1 MLARETNSQTI
12 APYSFN
18 ISLSVSLFLPSPST
32 HTHTHIHTHTHTH
45 SIQVHLEWYAGCCLK
60 PIAKRMWDQILQKQ
74 RLTPFLASLCSS
86 LCLFHLEAKEALN
99 YETFY

>member
-1 MLARETNSQTI
+1 MLARATNSQTI

-18 ISLSVSLFLPSPST
+18 ISLSVSLSPSLPL
-32 HTHTHIHTHTHTH
+32 HIHP
-45 SIQVHLEWYAGCCLK
+45 IQVHLECYAGCCLK
-60 PIAKRMWDQILQKQ
+60 PIAKRMWEQILQKQ

-86 LCLFHLEAKEALN
+86 FCLFHLRAKEALN

>member
-1 MLARETNSQTI
+1 MLARVTNSQTI

-18 ISLSVSLFLPSPST
+18 ISLSVSFFFPPPP
-32 HTHTHIHTHTHTH
+32 HTHTHTH
-45 SIQVHLEWYAGCCLK
+45 PIQVSLEWYAGCCLK
-60 PIAKRMWDQILQKQ
+60 PKAKRMWDQILQKQ

-86 LCLFHLEAKEALN
+86 LCLFHLKAKEALN

>member
-1 MLARETNSQTI
+1 MLARATDSQTI

-18 ISLSVSLFLPSPST
+18 ISLSVSLSPSLPL
-32 HTHTHIHTHTHTH
+32 HIHTHTNP
-45 SIQVHLEWYAGCCLK
+45 IQVHLEWYAGCCLK

-74 RLTPFLASLCSS
+74 RLIPFLASLSSS